1 MAHLLDTLRARGM
14 VHDVTPALADRLSAG
29 PITAYIGFDPT
40 ASSLHVGNLVPVM
53 ALAWLQRLGGRPIAL
68 IGGGTGLVG
77 DPSGKRSERPMLSAE
92 TVRANANALRAQL
105 GRFLDFGDG
114 ATDATGSTGAVM
126 VDNTEWLGG
135 LGLLAFL
142 RDAGKHFTVSY
153 MLQKDTVKSRL
164 DSGISFTEFSYML
177 IQAYDFAHLAG
188 SHDAELQM
196 GGSDQWGNITAGI
209 ELASRRDS
217 RKLHGLVLPLLT
229 TAAGTKFG
237 KSEDGNVWLDADRTS
252 PYQFHQFWL
261 RSDDADVERLLR
273 FFTFLPLADIADL
286 MDRHGRDPS
295 SRTAQRA
302 LADDVTQRI
311 HGVDALRRATL
322 AGAILFGTGDLDQ
335 ADAETRRMVQ
345 SEVPEAVVTP
355 AELGEGLSVLEA
367 FTRTG
372 LADSKKQARQFAGTG
387 SLRVGGSV
395 IEGSDRIT
403 EAQFGEHDVIFL
415 RRGKRQWAALR
426 RGEAPTDT

>member
-14 VHDVTPALADRLSAG
+14 VHDVTPALADRLAAG

-53 ALAWLQRLGGRPIAL
+53 ALAWLQRLGGKPIAL

-77 DPSGKRSERPMLSAE
+77 DPSGKRNERPMLSAE
-92 TVRANANALRAQL
+92 TVRANADALRAQL
-105 GRFLDFGDG
+105 GRFLDFSDG
-114 ATDATGSTGAVM
+114 ATGAVM
-126 VDNTEWLGG
+126 VDNTDWLGD

-188 SHDAELQM
+188 SHGAELQM

-209 ELASRRDS
+209 ELAGRRDN
-217 RKLHGLVLPLLT
+217 RRLHGLVLPLLT
-229 TAAGTKFG
+229 TAAGAKFG
-237 KSEDGNVWLDADRTS
+237 KSEAGNVWLDADRTS
-252 PYQFHQFWL
+252 PYEFHQFWL
-261 RSDDADVERLLR
+261 RQDDVDVERLLR

-322 AGAILFGTGDLDQ
+322 AAAILFGTGDLDQ
-335 ADAETRRMVQ
+335 ADAETRRMVLA
-345 SEVPEAVVTP
+345 EVPEAVVTA
-355 AELGEGLSVLEA
+355 AELREGLPVLEA
-367 FTRTG
+367 FTRAG
-372 LADSKKQARQFAGTG
+372 LADSKKQARQFASTG
-387 SLRVGGSV
+387 SLRIGDTVV
-395 IEGSDRIT
+395 EGSDRIT
-403 EAQFGEHDVIFL
+403 GDHFGDHDVIFL

-426 RGEAPTDT
+426 REEGSTDT

>member
-14 VHDVTPALADRLSAG
+14 VHDVTPALADRLAAG

-53 ALAWLQRLGGRPIAL
+53 ALAWLQRLGGKPIAL

-92 TVRANANALRAQL
+92 TVRANADALRAQL
-105 GRFLDFGDG
+105 GRFLDFTDG
-114 ATDATGSTGAVM
+114 PTGAVM
-126 VDNTEWLGG
+126 VDNTDWLGD

-188 SHDAELQM
+188 SHGAELQM

-209 ELASRRDS
+209 ELAGRRDN
-217 RKLHGLVLPLLT
+217 RKVHGLVLPLLT
-229 TAAGTKFG
+229 TAAGAKFG
-237 KSEDGNVWLDADRTS
+237 KSEAGNVWLDADRTS

-261 RSDDADVERLLR
+261 RQDDVDVERLLR

-286 MDRHGRDPS
+286 MARHGRDPS

-311 HGVDALRRATL
+311 HGIDALRRATL

-335 ADAETRRMVQ
+335 ADAETRRMVLA
-345 SEVPEAVVTP
+345 EVPEAVVTA
-355 AELGEGLSVLEA
+355 AELREGLPVLEA
-367 FTRTG
+367 FTRAG
-372 LADSKKQARQFAGTG
+372 LADSKKQARQFASTG
-387 SLRVGGSV
+387 SLRIGDAVV
-395 IEGSDRIT
+395 EGSDRIT
-403 EAQFGEHDVIFL
+403 GDRFGDHDVIFL

-426 RGEAPTDT
+426 REEGSTDT

>member
-1 MAHLLDTLRARGM
+1 M
-14 VHDVTPALADRLSAG
+14 VHDVTPALADRLAAG

-92 TVRANANALRAQL
+92 TVRANADALRAQL
-105 GRFLDFGDG
+105 GRFLDFADG
-114 ATDATGSTGAVM
+114 ATGAVM
-126 VDNTEWLGG
+126 VDNTDWLSD

-164 DSGISFTEFSYML
+164 DAGISFTEFSYML

-188 SHDAELQM
+188 SHGAELQM

-209 ELASRRDS
+209 ELASRRDR

-229 TAAGTKFG
+229 TAAGAKFG
-237 KSEDGNVWLDADRTS
+237 KSEAGNVWLDADRTS

-261 RSDDADVERLLR
+261 RQDDVDVERLLR
-273 FFTFLPLADIADL
+273 FFTFLPLTDIADL
-286 MDRHGRDPS
+286 MDHHGRDPS

-302 LADDVTQRI
+302 LADDVTHRI
-311 HGVDALRRATL
+311 HGGESLKRATL

-335 ADAETRRMVQ
+335 ADAETRRMVLA
-345 SEVPEAVVTP
+345 EIPEAVVTA
-355 AELGEGLSVLEA
+355 AELVEGLPVLDA

-372 LADSKKQARQFAGTG
+372 LADSKKQARQFASTG
-387 SLRVGGSV
+387 SLRIGGDV
-395 IEGSDRIT
+395 VEGSDRIT
-403 EAQFGEHDVIFL
+403 GDRFGEHDVIFL

>member
-14 VHDVTPALADRLSAG
+14 VHDVTPALADRLAAG

-53 ALAWLQRLGGRPIAL
+53 ALAWLQRLGGKPIAL

-92 TVRANANALRAQL
+92 TVRANADALRAQL
-105 GRFLDFGDG
+105 GRFLDFTDG
-114 ATDATGSTGAVM
+114 PAGAVM
-126 VDNTEWLGG
+126 VDNTDWLGD

-188 SHDAELQM
+188 SHGAELQM

-209 ELASRRDS
+209 ELAGRRDN
-217 RKLHGLVLPLLT
+217 RKVHGLVLPLLT
-229 TAAGTKFG
+229 TAAGAKFG
-237 KSEDGNVWLDADRTS
+237 KSEAGNVWLDADRTS

-261 RSDDADVERLLR
+261 RQDDVDVERLLR

-311 HGVDALRRATL
+311 HGIDALRRATL

-335 ADAETRRMVQ
+335 ADAETRRMVLA
-345 SEVPEAVVTP
+345 EVPEAVVTA
-355 AELGEGLSVLEA
+355 AELREGLPVLEA
-367 FTRTG
+367 FTRAG
-372 LADSKKQARQFAGTG
+372 LADSKKQARQFASTG
-387 SLRVGGSV
+387 SLRIGDAVV
-395 IEGSDRIT
+395 EGSDRIT
-403 EAQFGEHDVIFL
+403 GGRFGDHDVIFL

-426 RGEAPTDT
+426 REEGSTDT